1 MRIAIFDADPRVCG
15 PSSWSGHMR
24 EGMRRLGHECYT
36 VGATKSGKTHSHW
49 GNVKP
54 GGKWWTSAPDIVVKQ
69 DVLHHEFDKFDLILL
84 PEPKV
89 PLADKLALKERGVAE
104 KEMAELGEDWVQ
116 KKSNPNA
123 LPFYIE
129 ALSKT
134 RTPFTTALHGNPYN
148 DRNSPFAGEVLSLPN
163 FTGTI
168 IGHTA
173 PLRTVSDAIAQYPQ
187 VDIPLPYT
195 TRVDVDADYPVNRTV
210 GITGRFMFN
219 KGSHILGLAGQYL
232 PPDITVEIWGSCST
246 GRGPNLTFNLYEYLK
261 PIAGKNYKR
270 YHNSDMNHP
279 KANEDGNI
287 VQPFPFDVRPEGGAL
302 VRYLGNYTDAVEVC
316 SRLMVHTNLTADRY
330 TSGMEFSTM
339 EALDA
344 GSLCITQDNVSS
356 DPAYRTLVM
365 RGWNGPAGSVK
376 TAFEKRPEETKQV
389 AEKVMEVFDYFSTNP
404 DAHRE
409 VVRHNRQA
417 LRDNCSPELVA
428 KRVLDE
434 CV

>member
-1 MRIAIFDADPRVCG
+1 MKIAIYQGDARVCG
-15 PSSWSGHMR
+15 PSAWIEHMKTGFIR
-24 EGMRRLGHECYT
+24 NGHECHIVT
-36 VGATKSGKTHSHW
+36 STKSGKTPSHY

-54 GGKWWTSAPDIVVKQ
+54 GGHWWMRGPDVCVKQ
-69 DVLHHEFDKFDLILL
+69 NILHNTFDDYDLVIL
-84 PEPKV
+84 PEPKL
-89 PLADKLALKERGVAE
+89 PLADKVAR
-104 KEMAELGEDWVQ
+104 KLRDSGE
-116 KKSNPNA
+116 NEAA
-123 LPFYIE
+123 LPFYVE
-129 ALSKT
+129 ALGRT
-134 RTPFTTALHGNPYN
+134 RTKFTTALHGNPYTDTN
-148 DRNSPFAGEVLSLPN
+148 APFAGDILALPN
-163 FTGTI
+163 FSGTI

-173 PLRTVSDAIAQYPQ
+173 PLRTVSESMSQYPQ

-219 KGSHILGLAGQYL
+219 KGSHVLGLAGQYL
-232 PPDITVEIWGSCST
+232 PPDVTVEVWGSCST
-246 GRGPNLTFNLYEYLK
+246 GRGPSLTFNLYEYLK
-261 PIAGKNYKR
+261 PVSGKNYKR
-270 YHNSDMNHP
+270 YHNSDGSHP
-279 KANEDGNI
+279 KATEDGNI

-302 VRYLGNYTDAVEVC
+302 VRYLGSYTDAVEVC
-316 SRLMVHTNLTADRY
+316 GRLMVHTNLTADRY

-365 RGWNGPAGSVK
+365 KGWNGPAGSVK

-389 AEKVMEVFDYFSTNP
+389 AEKVMEVFDYFSANP
-404 DAHRE
+404 EAHRD

-428 KRVLDE
+428 RRVLEE

>member
-1 MRIAIFDADPRVCG
+1 VKVAIFEPDPRVCG
-15 PSSWSGHMR
+15 PSAWVSHMKNGF
-24 EGMRRLGHECYT
+24 ERLGHEAYT
-36 VGATKSGKTHSHW
+36 VAATKSGRTHSHW

-54 GGKWWTSAPDIVVKQ
+54 GGKWWMKTPDVVTRM
-69 DVLHHEFDKFDLILL
+69 DSLHHEFDRYDLILL

-89 PLADKLALKERGVAE
+89 PLADKLA
-104 KEMAELGEDWVQ
+104 Q
-116 KKSNPNA
+116 KADDGSM
-123 LPFYIE
+123 PFYIE

-148 DRNSPFAGEVLSLPN
+148 DKNSPYAGEVLSLPN

-173 PLRTVSDAIAQYPQ
+173 PLRTVSEAIAQYPQ

-195 TRVDVDADYPVNRTV
+195 TTVDVDAAFPRNRTV

-219 KGSHILGLAGQYL
+219 KGSHIIGLAGQYL
-232 PPDITVEIWGSCST
+232 PPDVTVEIWGSCST
-246 GRGPNLTFNLYEYLK
+246 GRGPNLTFNLYEVLK
-261 PIAGKNYKR
+261 PLAGKNYKR

-287 VQPFPFDVRPEGGAL
+287 VQPFPYDVRPDGGAL

-316 SRLMVHTNLTADRY
+316 GRLMVHTNLTADRY
-330 TSGMEFSTM
+330 TSGMEYSTM
-339 EALDA
+339 EAMDA

-365 RGWNGPAGSVK
+365 KGWNGPAGSVK

-389 AEKVMEVFDYFSTNP
+389 ADKVMEVFDYFEANE
-404 DAHRE
+404 DAHRD

-417 LRDNCSPELVA
+417 LRDNCSPELVV

-434 CV
+434 CL

>member
-1 MRIAIFDADPRVCG
+1 MKVAIYQGDARICG
-15 PSSWSGHMR
+15 PSSWCEHIKIGLT
-24 EGMRRLGHECYT
+24 RLGHEAHII
-36 VGATKSGKTHSHW
+36 GSTKSGKAPSHW

-54 GGKWWTSAPDIVVKQ
+54 GGHWWMNGPDGIVRH
-69 DVLHHEFDKFDLILL
+69 DALHHEFDRYDLVLL
-84 PEPKV
+84 PEPKI
-89 PLADKLALKERGVAE
+89 PLADKLARKEREEGV
-104 KEMAELGEDWVQ
+104 
-116 KKSNPNA
+116 NPNA
-123 LPFYIE
+123 IPFYIE

-134 RTPFTTALHGNPYN
+134 RTRFTTALHGNPYTDSN
-148 DRNSPFAGEVLSLPN
+148 APFAGEVLALPN

-173 PLRTVSDAIAQYPQ
+173 PLRTVSAGIAPYPQ

-195 TRVDVDADYPVNRTV
+195 TRVDVDAPFPVNRTV
-210 GITGRFMFN
+210 GVTGRFMFN
-219 KGSHILGLAGQYL
+219 KGSHIIGLAGQYL
-232 PPDITVEIWGSCST
+232 PDDVTVEIWGSCST
-246 GRGPNLTFNLYEYLK
+246 GRGPSLTFNLYEVLK
-261 PIAGKNYKR
+261 PLSNGKYKR

-302 VRYLGNYTDAVEVC
+302 VRYLGSYTDAVAVC

-339 EALDA
+339 EAMDA

-365 RGWNGPAGSVK
+365 HGWNGPAGSVK
-376 TAFEKRPEETKQV
+376 TAFEKRPEETQQV
-389 AEKVMEVFDYFSTNP
+389 AEKVMQVMDYFTANP
-404 DAHRE
+404 QAHE
-409 VVRHNRQA
+409 DVVRHNRQA
-417 LRDNCSPELVA
+417 LRDNCAPELVV

-434 CV
+434 CL

>member
-1 MRIAIFDADPRVCG
+1 MKIAIYEPDPRVCG
-15 PSSWSGHMR
+15 PSAWVGHMR
-24 EGMRRLGHECYT
+24 TGFSRLGHEVHT
-36 VGATKSGKTHSHW
+36 VAATKSGRVHSHW

-54 GGKWWTSAPDIVVKQ
+54 GGKWWSTTPDVVVRM
-69 DVLHHEFDKFDLILL
+69 DELHNEFDKYDLILL

-89 PLADKLALKERGVAE
+89 PLADKDARKAREAGDE
-104 KEMAELGEDWVQ
+104 
-116 KKSNPNA
+116 NA
-123 LPFYIE
+123 LPFYIQ

-134 RTPFTTALHGNPYN
+134 KTPFTTALHGNPYN
-148 DRNSPFAGEVLSLPN
+148 DSNSPFAGEVLALPN

-173 PLRTVSDAIAQYPQ
+173 PLRTVSDVIAQYPQ

-195 TRVDVDADYPVNRTV
+195 TRVDVDAPFPVNRTV

-219 KGSHILGLAGQYL
+219 KGSHVLGLAGQYL
-232 PPDITVEIWGSCST
+232 PPDVTVEIWGSCST
-246 GRGPNLTFNLYEYLK
+246 GRGPSLTFNLYEVLK
-261 PIAGKNYKR
+261 PLAGMNYKR
-270 YHNSDMNHP
+270 YHNGKGQDHP

-302 VRYLGNYTDAVEVC
+302 VRYLGNYTDAVATC
-316 SRLMVHTNLTADRY
+316 GRFMVHTNLTADRY

-365 RGWNGPAGSVK
+365 HGWTGPAGSVK
-376 TAFEKRPEETKQV
+376 TAFEKKADETKQV
-389 AEKVMEVFDYFSTNP
+389 AEKVMEVFDYFSVNP
-404 DAHRE
+404 KVHEE

-417 LRDNCSPELVA
+417 LRNTCAPELVA
-428 KRVLDE
+428 SRVLNE
-434 CV
+434 CI

>member
-1 MRIAIFDADPRVCG
+1 MKIAIYQGDARVCG
-15 PSSWSGHMR
+15 PSAWIEHMKTGFIR
-24 EGMRRLGHECYT
+24 NGHECHIVT
-36 VGATKSGKTHSHW
+36 STKSGKTPSHY

-54 GGKWWTSAPDIVVKQ
+54 GGHWWMRGPDVCVKQ
-69 DVLHHEFDKFDLILL
+69 NILHNTFDDYDLVIL
-84 PEPKV
+84 PEPKL
-89 PLADKLALKERGVAE
+89 PLADKVAR
-104 KEMAELGEDWVQ
+104 KLRDSGE
-116 KKSNPNA
+116 NEAA
-123 LPFYIE
+123 LPFYVE
-129 ALSKT
+129 ALGRT
-134 RTPFTTALHGNPYN
+134 RTKFTTALHGNPYTDTN
-148 DRNSPFAGEVLSLPN
+148 APFAGDILALPN
-163 FTGTI
+163 FSGTI

-173 PLRTVSDAIAQYPQ
+173 PLRTVSESMSQYPQ

-219 KGSHILGLAGQYL
+219 KGSHVLGLAGQYL
-232 PPDITVEIWGSCST
+232 PPDVTVEVWGSCST
-246 GRGPNLTFNLYEYLK
+246 GRGPSLTF
-261 PIAGKNYKR
+261 
-270 YHNSDMNHP
+270 
-279 KANEDGNI
+279 
-287 VQPFPFDVRPEGGAL
+287 
-302 VRYLGNYTDAVEVC
+302 
-316 SRLMVHTNLTADRY
+316 NLTADRY

-365 RGWNGPAGSVK
+365 KGWNGPAGSVK

-389 AEKVMEVFDYFSTNP
+389 AEKVMEVFDYFSANP
-404 DAHRE
+404 EAHRD

-428 KRVLDE
+428 RRVLEE

>member
-1 MRIAIFDADPRVCG
+1 MRVAIFEPDPRVCG
-15 PSSWSGHMR
+15 PSSWVGHMKT
-24 EGMRRLGHECYT
+24 GFQRLGHDVAT
-36 VGATKSGKTHSHW
+36 VSATKSGKTHSHW

-54 GGKWWTSAPDIVVKQ
+54 GGKWWNVAPDVVTRM
-69 DVLHHEFDKFDLILL
+69 DALHYEFDRYDLILL

-89 PLADKLALKERGVAE
+89 PLADKLA
-104 KEMAELGEDWVQ
+104 
-116 KKSNPNA
+116 KKDRESGKDPNA

-129 ALSKT
+129 ALSRT
-134 RTPFTTALHGNPYN
+134 RTPFTTALHGNPYT
-148 DRNSPFAGEVLSLPN
+148 DSNSPFAGEVLSLPN

-173 PLRTVSDAIAQYPQ
+173 PLRTVSEAIAKYPQ

-195 TRVDVDADYPVNRTV
+195 TRVDVDAPYPVNRTV

-219 KGSHILGLAGQYL
+219 KGSHVLGLAGQYL
-232 PPDITVEIWGSCST
+232 PPDVTVEIWGSCST
-246 GRGPNLTFNLYEYLK
+246 GRGPNLTFNLYEVLK
-261 PIAGKNYKR
+261 PLSNGKYKR

-302 VRYLGNYTDAVEVC
+302 VRYLGNYTDAVAVC

-344 GSLCITQDNVSS
+344 GSLCITQDNVST
-356 DPAYRTLVM
+356 DPAYRTM
-365 RGWNGPAGSVK
+365 CMKGWTGPAGSVK
-376 TAFEKRPEETKQV
+376 TAFEKKPEETKQV
-389 AEKVMEVFDYFSTNP
+389 AEAVMQVFDYFSSNP
-404 DAHRE
+404 EVHRD

-417 LRDNCSPELVA
+417 LRDTCAPEIVV
-428 KRVLDE
+428 KRVLEE
-434 CV
+434 CI

>member
-1 MRIAIFDADPRVCG
+1 MKIAIYQGDARVCG
-15 PSSWSGHMR
+15 PSAWCEHMR
-24 EGMRRLGHECYT
+24 TGLSRLGHE
-36 VGATKSGKTHSHW
+36 VHIVASTKSGKQPSHY

-54 GGKWWTSAPDIVVKQ
+54 GGHWWMNGPDLCVRH
-69 DVLHHEFDKFDLILL
+69 DVLHNTFDNYDLVLL
-84 PEPKV
+84 PEPKI
-89 PLADKLALKERGVAE
+89 PALDKDA
-104 KEMAELGEDWVQ
+104 
-116 KKSNPNA
+116 KKKREAGDESA
-123 LPFYIE
+123 IPFYIE

-134 RTPFTTALHGNPYN
+134 RTPFTTALHGNPYT
-148 DRNSPFAGEVLSLPN
+148 DSNSPFAADCLALPN

-173 PLRTVSDAIAQYPQ
+173 PLRTVSESISHYPQ

-195 TRVDVDADYPVNRTV
+195 TRVDVEADYPVNRTV
-210 GITGRFMFN
+210 GVTGRFMFN

-232 PPDITVEIWGSCST
+232 PPDVTVEIWGSCST
-246 GRGPNLTFNLYEYLK
+246 GRGPSLTYNLYETLK
-261 PIAGKNYKR
+261 PLCGKNYKR
-270 YHNSDMNHP
+270 YHNSDGSHP
-279 KANEDGNI
+279 KATEDGNI
-287 VQPFPFDVRPEGGAL
+287 VQPFPYDLRPEGGAL

-365 RGWNGPAGSVK
+365 HGWNGPAGSVK

-404 DAHRE
+404 KVHEE

-417 LRDNCSPELVA
+417 LRDNCAPELVA

-434 CV
+434 CL